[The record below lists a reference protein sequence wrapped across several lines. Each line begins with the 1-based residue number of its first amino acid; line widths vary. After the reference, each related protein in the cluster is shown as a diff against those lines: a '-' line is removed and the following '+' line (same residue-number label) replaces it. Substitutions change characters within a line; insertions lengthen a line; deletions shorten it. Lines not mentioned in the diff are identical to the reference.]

1 MKKILFLVLLVG
13 LWLPFSYVRA
23 MEVITLK
30 PVQEDLS
37 ASISPVYD
45 LNGKACALMKIVLPI
60 DNAVFEGNVMGN
72 VGYVSNEY
80 WVYLTEGA
88 RFLKIKTP
96 RNGSLTIDFSSY
108 GIHGLV
114 SKQTYELS
122 ISVKDEIQQF
132 QSMTIRYQPADA
144 QLYLNGTLMK
154 GVNGVWTQMLPV
166 GTYEYMLL
174 SGSLKNKGILHL
186 SASAPTEIS
195 LDLNSMKNE
204 KVQESQ
210 DELYAQAMKLV
221 REYHDSEAE
230 RIAISGID
238 KGEKSCYDVLEILLL
253 KGYYDAEPQKKR
265 EIAYKISENKK
276 LKKDGNG

>member
-1 MKKILFLVLLVG
+1 MLLCFWFPASHVQ
-13 LWLPFSYVRA
+13 A

-30 PVQEDLS
+30 ATPEDLS

-60 DNAVFEGNVMGN
+60 DNAIFEGNVMGN
-72 VGYVSNEY
+72 VGYVNNEY
-80 WVYLTEGA
+80 WVYLTEGT

-96 RNGSLTIDFSSY
+96 RSGSLTIDFSSY

-122 ISVKDEIQQF
+122 ISVKDEIQEF
-132 QSMTIRYQPADA
+132 QSLTIRYQPANA

-154 GVNGVWTQMLPV
+154 GVNGMWSQMLPV
-166 GTYEYMLL
+166 GTYEYLL
-174 SGSLKNKGILHL
+174 KTGLVKNKGILHL

-195 LDLNSMKNE
+195 LDLSSKKDE
-204 KVQESQ
+204 KVQESLDGQ
-210 DELYAQAMKLV
+210 YAQAMKLIK
-221 REYHDSEAE
+221 EYHDSEAE
-230 RIAISGID
+230 KIAMSGIG

-253 KGYYDAEPQKKR
+253 KGYYDSEPQKKR

-276 LKKDGNG
+276 LNVNE

>member
-1 MKKILFLVLLVG
+1 MKNKILFFLLL
-13 LWLPFSYVRA
+13 LWFWFPASHVQA

-30 PVQEDLS
+30 ATPEDLS

-60 DNAVFEGNVMGN
+60 DNAIFEGNVMGN
-72 VGYVSNEY
+72 VGYVNNEY
-80 WVYLTEGA
+80 WVYLTEGT

-96 RNGSLTIDFSSY
+96 RSGSLTIDFSSY

-122 ISVKDEIQQF
+122 ISVKDEIQEF
-132 QSMTIRYQPADA
+132 QSLTIRYQPANA

-154 GVNGVWTQMLPV
+154 GVNGMWSQMLPV
-166 GTYEYMLL
+166 GTYEYLL
-174 SGSLKNKGILHL
+174 MAGSLKNKGIMHL

-195 LDLNSMKNE
+195 LDLNPIRDE
-204 KVQESQ
+204 KVKESQ

-230 RIAISGID
+230 RLAISGIG

-253 KGYYDAEPQKKR
+253 KGYYDAELQKKR

-276 LKKDGNG
+276 LNEDE

>member
-1 MKKILFLVLLVG
+1 MLLWFWGPASHVL
-13 LWLPFSYVRA
+13 A

-30 PVQEDLS
+30 ATPEDLS

-60 DNAVFEGNVMGN
+60 NAIFEGNVMGN
-72 VGYVSNEY
+72 VGYVNNEY
-80 WVYLTEGA
+80 WVYLTEGT

-96 RNGSLTIDFSSY
+96 RSGSLTIDFSSY

-122 ISVKDEIQQF
+122 ISVKDEIQEF
-132 QSMTIRYQPADA
+132 QSLTIRYQPANA

-154 GVNGVWTQMLPV
+154 GVNGMWSQMLPV
-166 GTYEYMLL
+166 GTYEYLL
-174 SGSLKNKGILHL
+174 MAGSLKNKGIMHL

-195 LDLNSMKNE
+195 LDLNPIRDE
-204 KVQESQ
+204 KVKESQ

-230 RIAISGID
+230 RLAISGIG

-253 KGYYDAEPQKKR
+253 KGYYDAELQKKR

-276 LKKDGNG
+276 LNEDE